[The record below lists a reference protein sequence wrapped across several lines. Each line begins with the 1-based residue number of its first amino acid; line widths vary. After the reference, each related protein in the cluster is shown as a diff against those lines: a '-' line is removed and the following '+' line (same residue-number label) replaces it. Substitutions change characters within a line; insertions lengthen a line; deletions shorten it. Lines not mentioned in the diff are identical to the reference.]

1 MMTDNNKPNLSLEQ
15 AINKTLSP
23 DEKVREEGRDE
34 LRTLSKNDPIASDF
48 FTANSLEI
56 EYYQKGDTDSAQKAI
71 EKYEGLLN
79 RGGLD
84 FLKARIEQLKSD
96 AGLCQ

>member
-1 MMTDNNKPNLSLEQ
+1 MQRKYPQNTSLEQ

-48 FTANSLEI
+48 FTANSLEM
-56 EYYQKGDTDSAQKAI
+56 EYYQKGDTDAAQEAI

-79 RGGLD
+79 RGDFD
-84 FLKARIEQLKSD
+84 FLKERIEQLKRN
-96 AGLCQ
+96 AGLSQ